1 MYTTK
6 HRLYAFSLSALL
18 LGTTIS
24 LTPDAHAKKRASAPV
39 PAPQIESAYASPLN
53 QFTPGTEITFTV
65 EGSPNGKASIR
76 VNGMRRVINLQE
88 TDKGLYTGD
97 YTVTNGDRITANSM
111 LKATLSVR
119 GRSTGFSAPIGSGAG
134 SPAPVAQTAP
144 AVAAPAVAPPVARA
158 PALAV
163 QQFTVTPIAAIEPG
177 ADLKFMMNGTPGAK
191 ANFNIE
197 GVVKNV
203 PMQEVRP
210 GQYEGSYTIRRLDH
224 FPPNLN
230 IVANLE
236 ANGQTTSQRLA
247 QALIIDAKPPVL
259 KNLSPRENETV
270 TTNPV
275 LISATFDDGGG
286 IAVDTKT
293 VRISL
298 AGQDVTGNSTITPQ
312 FFSHRADLRQGTYQV
327 DVSGKDV
334 RGGSIS
340 RRWTFSVVQSAPLA
354 TVLPMQVLSPANN
367 AQVGNGAIEVRGRT
381 APDAKV
387 DIEVQ
392 AIAQIAGFFGLNQ
405 RIYSQSVRSDASG
418 NFAFTFQPPIPVP
431 GARYEISLTSTKG
444 DQSKDAKLVVFQ
456 QK

>member
-6 HRLYAFSLSALL
+6 HRLHAFALSAIL
-18 LGTTIS
+18 LGTTIC
-24 LTPDAHAKKRASAPV
+24 LTPDADAKKRASAPV
-39 PAPQIESAYASPLN
+39 PAPQIDSAYATPLT
-53 QFTPGTEITFTV
+53 QFTPGTELTFTV

-76 VNGMRRVINLQE
+76 VTGMRRVINLQE

-97 YTVTNGDRITANSM
+97 YTISNGDRITANST
-111 LKATLSVR
+111 LRATLSVR
-119 GRSTGFSAPIGSGAG
+119 GRSTGFNGPIGNGAG
-134 SPAPVAQTAP
+134 SPAPVAQAAP
-144 AVAAPAVAPPVARA
+144 AAPAAVAAPVARA

-163 QQFTVTPIAAIEPG
+163 QQFAVTPIAAIEPG
-177 ADLKFMMNGTPGAK
+177 ADLKFTLNGTPGAK
-191 ANFNIE
+191 AVLNIE

-230 IVANLE
+230 ITANLE
-236 ANGQTTSQRLA
+236 ANGQTTSQRLS

-275 LISATFDDGGG
+275 LVSATFDDGGG

-293 VRISL
+293 VRILL
-298 AGQDVTGNSTITPQ
+298 AGQDVTANSTITPQ
-312 FFSHRADLRQGTYQV
+312 FFTHRADLRQGTYQV
-327 DVSGKDV
+327 DVNGKDV
-334 RGGSIS
+334 RGGSIN
-340 RRWTFSVVQSAPLA
+340 RRWTFSVLQSAPLA
-354 TVLPMQVLSPANN
+354 TVLPMQILSPANN

-405 RIYSQSVRSDASG
+405 RIYSQSVRADASG
-418 NFAFTFQPPIPVP
+418 NFAFTFQPPVPVP
-431 GARYEISLTSTKG
+431 GARYEISMTSTKG
-444 DQSKDAKLVVFQ
+444 DQSKEAKLVVFQ